1 VQIVKDKGGQGEQID
16 GLGKS
21 TGEVKNIF
29 ENILFPN
36 NIFYLNSLFSATHC
50 NPHYNQ

>member
-1 VQIVKDKGGQGEQID
+1 MRTCCLPYTVQIVKDKGGQGEQID

-29 ENILFPN
+29 ENILVQ
-36 NIFYLNSLFSATHC
+36 IISSI
-50 NPHYNQ
+50 